1 MAPGKGARM
10 PENTEDTPISD
21 VYANPQDTAFGKAA
35 ADDQERVDRGEEPE
49 RTEENAP
56 QASGKAEPA

>member
-1 MAPGKGARM
+1 M

-35 ADDQERVDRGEEPE
+35 AEDQERVNTGEQPE
-49 RTEENAP
+49 HTEEKAP
-56 QASGKAEPA
+56 QAWGKAEPSQD

>member
-1 MAPGKGARM
+1 M

-49 RTEENAP
+49 HTEENAP
-56 QASGKAEPA
+56 QAWGKAEPA